1 MTHRYSQNGFTLVE
15 MSIVLVII
23 SLLVGGLLAPLS
35 TQKEQERRTDN
46 AALLEQAREA
56 LIGYALVNG
65 QLPCPDT
72 DPVGSPTSG
81 QENTPCDNLPAVT
94 PVPGRLPWVT
104 LGVIGEWDAWGE
116 PHQVN
121 YVVNGAFT
129 TMTDITLG
137 SAGIGIG
144 AINIHSA
151 TGNCTTATNL
161 VALNVPALIWS
172 TAKTDYATLAPVRA
186 DELDNTNGDQCYVSR
201 DYNTINNQEFD
212 DQLVWL
218 SANVLFNRMVSAGVL
233 P

>member
-1 MTHRYSQNGFTLVE
+1 MTLKYLQNGFTLVE

-23 SLLVGGLLAPLS
+23 ALLVGGLLAPLS

-46 AALLEQAREA
+46 AALLQQAREA
-56 LIGYALVNG
+56 LIGYALANG
-65 QLPCPDT
+65 QLPCPDI
-72 DPVGSPTSG
+72 DPVGSATSG
-81 QENTPCDNLPAVT
+81 QENTPCNNNPAIT

-104 LGVIGEWDAWGE
+104 LGVVGEWDAWGE

-129 TMTDITLG
+129 ANITLG
-137 SAGIGIG
+137 SAGIGVG

-151 TGNCTTATNL
+151 TGNCTTNINL

-172 TAKTDYATLAPVRA
+172 TAKTDYATQAPVRI
-186 DELDNTNGDQCYVSR
+186 DELDNTDGDQCYVIR